1 MTDSSGLIFV
11 SHAGHDGQW
20 AEWVAWHLQEA
31 GYAIELDLWHWRT
44 GEDFVRKMNDA
55 LERASAVVALFSPQY
70 FAPGRYTE
78 EEWTSAVAGRD
89 RFVPLVVEP
98 LEAGQLPAILRPRI
112 RRELHDL
119 EEAAALEA
127 LLEAVRGREI
137 PTTSPTFPGKAG
149 KGSRGSRRTG
159 SSVPQGLQPRFPSAL
174 HDPAVWDVRQRGRN
188 PHFTG
193 RDEIIEKVRR
203 GLLGERRAAVRVLH
217 GPGGVGKTQMALEY
231 AHRFAGQYDLV
242 WWVDAEQPE
251 QVPARYA
258 ELAAR
263 VDVAK
268 PDAGAEINA
277 RYALEHLRTSD
288 RWLIVL
294 DNAEDPRQLR
304 TWLPEGS
311 GHVLITARDP
321 AWSKVVP
328 GLALGVF
335 SREESLGYLN
345 RQLPTLSTGTAD
357 ALADA
362 LGDLPLALAHA
373 AGALGE
379 GTPPDHYLQL
389 LRTNT
394 AELLNDGEVYD
405 YPVSVAATVTIAAER
420 LDAGRPEAAAL
431 LRLAAFLGPEPIPT
445 KWLVEA
451 RGALTS
457 VPGDPNDFRWPR
469 NALQPL
475 AQYGLAVVGPDAFQV
490 HRLTQAVVRHAGG
503 AGTGDTVQDVAA
515 LLAAID
521 PGDPELPEAWPEW
534 ASLTQHLTA
543 TLDAMIDRAELRPTL
558 LKAAR
563 YLARNAQP
571 EAALGLSEILHAK
584 WKASLGEDDPD
595 TLRAAHMVALALHD
609 MDSYEEFLSLV
620 EDLLERRLRL
630 LGKDHP
636 DTLSTTHDVGVA
648 LLNLGRYVEAY
659 AILQDAA
666 ARRQSRLGEDHVE
679 ALFSVAST
687 GAALIELDRLDEAH
701 RVLTDALA
709 RYQRTLNE
717 HHPAALE
724 AKGYLGQTM
733 ARLGRDVEALDIKAE
748 VLALRR
754 QLLGDRHR
762 STLFSADSL
771 GVTLIDIGRYAEAER
786 LLQSA
791 RTRVRETLGTDHA
804 LYRSITL
811 GLAQALTRQGKTH
824 DAQRLRTSLNRKQL
838 PKKRP
843 R

>member
-20 AEWVAWHLQEA
+20 AEWVAWHLREA
-31 GYAIELDLWHWRT
+31 GYEIELDLWHWRT
-44 GEDFVRKMNDA
+44 GEDFVKKMNEA

-78 EEWTSAVAGRD
+78 EEWTAALAGRD

-98 LEAGQLPAILRPRI
+98 LEVGQLPAILRPRI

-119 EEAAALEA
+119 EEATALEA

-137 PTTSPTFPGKAG
+137 PTTSPAFPGKAG
-149 KGSRGSRRTG
+149 KGSRGGKRTG
-159 SSVPQGLQPRFPSAL
+159 SSAHQGLQPRFPSDL

-193 RDEIIEKVRR
+193 RDEIIEKVRG
-203 GLLGERRAAVRVLH
+203 GLLGERRSAVRVLH
-217 GPGGVGKTQMALEY
+217 GPGGVGKTQLALEY

-242 WWVDAEQPE
+242 WWIDAEQVE
-251 QVPARYA
+251 QVPTRYA

-263 VDVAK
+263 VEVAK
-268 PDAGAEINA
+268 PDAGAEVNA
-277 RYALEHLRTSD
+277 QYALEYLRTSD

-304 TWLPEGS
+304 TWLPEGP

-321 AWSKVVP
+321 AWNKIAP

-335 SREESLGYLN
+335 SREESIAYLN
-345 RQLPTLSTGTAD
+345 RQLPTLSNRTAD
-357 ALADA
+357 ALAEA

-405 YPVSVAATVTIAAER
+405 YPVSVAATVTIAADH
-420 LDAGRPEAAAL
+420 LDADRPEAAAL
-431 LRLAAFLGPEPIPT
+431 LRIAAFLGPEPIPT

-451 RGALTS
+451 RAALTS
-457 VPGDPNDFRWPR
+457 VPGDPNDIRWPR

-475 AQYGLAVVGPDAFQV
+475 AQYGLAVVEPDTFQV
-490 HRLTQAVVRHAGG
+490 HRLTQAVVRHVTADQAGG
-503 AGTGDTVQDVAA
+503 PVQDVASLLA
-515 LLAAID
+515 LLD
-521 PGDPELPEAWPEW
+521 PGDPELPETWPEW

-543 TLDAMIDRAELRPTL
+543 TLDAMIDRAKLRPTYQ
-558 LKAAR
+558 KAAR

-571 EAALGLSEILHAK
+571 EAAHALAEIMHEK

-595 TLRAAHMVALALHD
+595 TLRAAQLVGLALHD
-609 MDSYEEFLSLV
+609 MEAYDEFLPTV
-620 EDLLERRLRL
+620 EDLLERRLRV

-636 DTLSTTHDVGVA
+636 DTLSTTHDLGIA
-648 LLNLGRYVEAY
+648 LSEIGRYVESH
-659 AILQDAA
+659 AILKDVA
-666 ARRQSRLGEDHVE
+666 ARRQSTLGESHVE
-679 ALFSVAST
+679 ALNSVACS
-687 GAALIELDRLDEAH
+687 GVALWRLDLLDEAH
-701 RVLTDALA
+701 HVLTDVLA
-709 RYQRTLNE
+709 QYRNAMHE
-717 HHPAALE
+717 EHPAALE
-724 AKGYLGQTM
+724 ASSYFGVVLSQ
-733 ARLGRDVEALDIKAE
+733 LGRHDEALQVKTE
-748 VLALRR
+748 VLALRQ
-754 QLLGDRHR
+754 QLLGDRHTNTLR
-762 STLFSADSL
+762 SSESL
-771 GVTLIDIGRYAEAER
+771 SNTLIDIGQYTAAEQ
-786 LLQSA
+786 LLRST
-791 RTRVRETLGTDHA
+791 RTRVREALGTNHRLYASVTLSLAEA
-804 LYRSITL
+804 L
-811 GLAQALTRQGKTH
+811 ARQGKTH
-824 DAQRLRTSLNRKQL
+824 DAQRLRASLKQKRSA
-838 PKKRP
+838 KKRP

>member
-1 MTDSSGLIFV
+1 MTDSSELIFV

-20 AEWVAWHLQEA
+20 AEWVAWHLHEA
-31 GYAIELDLWHWRT
+31 GYEIVLDLWHWLP
-44 GEDFVRKMNDA
+44 GENFVKKMNEA
-55 LERASAVVALFSPQY
+55 LERASAVIALFSPQY

-78 EEWTSAVAGRD
+78 EEWTAAVAGRD

-98 LEAGQLPAILRPRI
+98 LEPGELPAILRPRI
-112 RRELHDL
+112 RQELHDL
-119 EEAAALEA
+119 DEAAAVKA

-137 PTTSPTFPGKAG
+137 PTTSPAFPGKAG
-149 KGSRGSRRTG
+149 KGSRSTRHVGRSAR
-159 SSVPQGLQPRFPSAL
+159 QGLQPRFPSGL

-193 RDEIIEKVRR
+193 RDEIIEKVRG
-203 GLLGERRAAVRVLH
+203 GLLGERRTAVRVLH
-217 GPGGVGKTQMALEY
+217 GPGGVGKTQVALEY

-242 WWVDAEQPE
+242 WWVDAEQAE

-277 RYALEHLRTSD
+277 KYALEYLRAHD

-304 TWLPEGS
+304 PWLPEGS

-321 AWSKVVP
+321 GWSKIVP
-328 GLALGVF
+328 GLGLGVF
-335 SREESLGYLN
+335 SRKESLAYLN
-345 RQLPTLSTGTAD
+345 RQLPTLTDRTAD

-373 AGALGE
+373 AGALSE

-394 AELLNDGEVYD
+394 AELLADGEVYD
-405 YPVSVAATVTIAAER
+405 YPVSVAATVTIAADR

-457 VPGDPNDFRWPR
+457 VPGDPHDIRWPR

-475 AQYGLAVVGPDAFQV
+475 AQLGLAVVGPDAFQV
-490 HRLTQAVVRHAGG
+490 HRLTQAVVRHAGTDRAEG
-503 AGTGDTVQDVAA
+503 LVQDVAE
-515 LLAAID
+515 LLATVD
-521 PGDPELPEAWPEW
+521 PGDPDLPETWPEW

-543 TLDAMIDRAELRPTL
+543 TLDAMIGRAELRPTL

-563 YLARNAQP
+563 YLVRNAQP
-571 EAALGLSEILHAK
+571 EAAHSLAGTLHET
-584 WKASLGEDDPD
+584 WKAALGEDDPD
-595 TLRAAHMVALALHD
+595 TLRAAHLVALALND
-609 MDSYEEFLSLV
+609 MARYEESLSLI
-620 EDLLERRLRL
+620 EDLLERRRRV
-630 LGKDHP
+630 LGEEHP
-636 DTLSTTHDVGVA
+636 DTLSSTHDLAIA
-648 LLNLGRYVEAY
+648 LGGLDRYAESC
-659 AILQDAA
+659 AILRDVG
-666 ARRQSRLGEDHVE
+666 ARRGAALGEDHLDTLRSLANSGMGLVE
-679 ALFSVAST
+679 VGRPEEAHRILTDVLARFGRVPKDDHPLVFETLSFL
-687 GAALIELDRLDEAH
+687 GAALS
-701 RVLTDALA
+701 
-709 RYQRTLNE
+709 
-717 HHPAALE
+717 
-724 AKGYLGQTM
+724 
-733 ARLGRDVEALDIKAE
+733 RLGRHAEALQVRTQ
-748 VLALRR
+748 VLERRR

-762 STLFSADSL
+762 STLVSAVNLGSSL
-771 GVTLIDIGRYAEAER
+771 VDTGRYAEAEQ
-786 LLQSA
+786 LLRST
-791 RTRVRETLGTDHA
+791 RPRVRESLGTDHS
-804 LYRSITL
+804 LYIGVTL
-811 GLAQALTRQGKTH
+811 GLVDVLTRQGKIH
-824 DAQRLRTSLNRKQL
+824 EAQRLSTSLKRQRHS
-838 PKKRP
+838 KKRP

>member
-1 MTDSSGLIFV
+1 MRIFV

-20 AEWVAWHLQEA
+20 AEWVAWHLREA

-55 LERASAVVALFSPQY
+55 MERASAVVALFSPQY

-78 EEWTSAVAGRD
+78 EEWTAAVAGRD

-112 RRELHDL
+112 RQELHDL
-119 EEAAALEA
+119 EEPAALEA

-137 PTTSPTFPGKAG
+137 PTTSPAFPGKAG
-149 KGSRGSRRTG
+149 KGTKSAKRSGPPA
-159 SSVPQGLQPRFPSAL
+159 PQGLQPRFPSAL

-203 GLLGERRAAVRVLH
+203 GLLSERRAAVRVLH

-571 EAALGLSEILHAK
+571 EAALGLSEIMHAK

-595 TLRAAHMVALALHD
+595 TLRPAHMVALALHD
-609 MDSYEEFLSLV
+609 MDLYEEFLSLV

-648 LLNLGRYVEAY
+648 LLNLGRYVEAHG
-659 AILQDAA
+659 ILQDAA

-687 GAALIELDRLDEAH
+687 GAALIELDRLDEAQ

-709 RYQRTLNE
+709 RYHRTLNE

-733 ARLGRDVEALDIKAE
+733 ARLGRDVEALNIKEE

-786 LLQSA
+786 LLQST

-804 LYRSITL
+804 LYKSITI

-824 DAQRLRTSLNRKQL
+824 DAQRLRASLNRKKL

>member
-1 MTDSSGLIFV
+1 MTDSSGSIFI

-20 AEWVAWHLQEA
+20 AEWVAWHLGEA
-31 GYAIELDLWHWRT
+31 GYEVELDLWHWRP
-44 GEDFVRKMNDA
+44 GENFVKKMNDA
-55 LERASAVVALFSPQY
+55 LERSAAVIALFSPQY

-78 EEWTSAVAGRD
+78 EEWTAAVAGRG

-98 LEAGQLPAILRPRI
+98 LEAGRLPSILRPLI
-112 RRELHDL
+112 RRQLHDL
-119 EEAAALEA
+119 DEAAALKA
-127 LLEAVRGREI
+127 LLEAVGGREI
-137 PTTSPTFPGKAG
+137 PTTSPAFPGKAG
-149 KGSRGSRRTG
+149 KGARVAKRTG
-159 SSVPQGLQPRFPSAL
+159 PSAPQGLQPRFPSAT
-174 HDPAVWDVRQRGRN
+174 HDPAVWDVRQRRN

-193 RDEIIEKVRR
+193 RDEIIEKVRG

-217 GPGGVGKTQMALEY
+217 GPGGVGKTQVALEY

-242 WWVDAEQPE
+242 WWVDAEQAE

-277 RYALEHLRTSD
+277 RYALEYLRTHD

-311 GHVLITARDP
+311 GHVLITARNP
-321 AWSKVVP
+321 AWKNIGP

-335 SREESLGYLN
+335 SRKESLAYLN
-345 RQLPTLSTGTAD
+345 GQLPTLTEPTAD

-394 AELLNDGEVYD
+394 AELLSDGEVYD
-405 YPVSVAATVTIAAER
+405 YPVSVAATVTIAAAR
-420 LDAGRPEAAAL
+420 LDASRPEAAAL

-445 KWLVEA
+445 KWLVAA

-457 VPGDPNDFRWPR
+457 VPGDPHDIRWPR

-475 AQYGLAVVGPDAFQV
+475 AQYGLAVVGPEAFQV
-490 HRLTQAVVRHAGG
+490 HRLTQAVVRHVSADRAGG
-503 AGTGDTVQDVAA
+503 PVQDVAA
-515 LLAAID
+515 LLATLD
-521 PGDPELPEAWPEW
+521 PGDPELPETWPEW
-534 ASLTQHLTA
+534 ASLTQHLMA
-543 TLDAMIDRAELRPTL
+543 TLDAMIDRAELRPTY
-558 LKAAR
+558 LKAAQ
-563 YLARNAQP
+563 YLARNDQP
-571 EAALGLSEILHAK
+571 EVAHGLAEIMHEK
-584 WKASLGEDDPD
+584 WKASLGEEHPD
-595 TLRAAHMVALALHD
+595 TLSAAHLVALALHD
-609 MDSYEEFLSLV
+609 MERYEEFLPLV
-620 EDLLERRLRL
+620 EDLLERRRRV
-630 LGKDHP
+630 LGEHHP
-636 DTLSTTHDVGVA
+636 DTLSATHDLGIA
-648 LLNLGRYVEAY
+648 LSALDRQAEAY
-659 AILQDAA
+659 TILQEVS
-666 ARRQSRLGEDHVE
+666 ARRQSTLGEDHVD

-687 GAALIELDRLDEAH
+687 GASLMELGRLDEAH
-701 RVLTDALA
+701 HVLTDALA
-709 RYQRTLNE
+709 GYRRALNE
-717 HHPAALE
+717 NHPAALD
-724 AKGYLGQTM
+724 ATTYLGLVLS
-733 ARLGRDVEALDIKAE
+733 RLGRHVEALQVQSEI
-748 VLALRR
+748 LALHR

-762 STLFSADSL
+762 STLLSADHL
-771 GVTLIDIGRYAEAER
+771 GSTLIDTGQYAQAEQ
-786 LLQSA
+786 LLRST
-791 RTRVRETLGTDHA
+791 RTLIRESLGTDHRLYNSVTLDLANA
-804 LYRSITL
+804 L
-811 GLAQALTRQGKTH
+811 ARQGKTH
-824 DAQRLRTSLNRKQL
+824 DAQRLRASLKQKRS

>member
-20 AEWVAWHLQEA
+20 AEWVAWHLREA
-31 GYAIELDLWHWRT
+31 GYEIELDLWHWRT
-44 GEDFVRKMNDA
+44 GEDFVKKMNEA

-78 EEWTSAVAGRD
+78 EEWTAALAGRD

-98 LEAGQLPAILRPRI
+98 FEVGQLPAILRPRI

-119 EEAAALEA
+119 EEATALEA

-137 PTTSPTFPGKAG
+137 PTTSPAFPGKAG
-149 KGSRGSRRTG
+149 KGTKSAKRSGRAA
-159 SSVPQGLQPRFPSAL
+159 PQGLQPRFPSAL

-193 RDEIIEKVRR
+193 RDEIIEKVRG
-203 GLLGERRAAVRVLH
+203 GLLGERRSAVRVLH
-217 GPGGVGKTQMALEY
+217 GPGGVGKTQLALEY

-242 WWVDAEQPE
+242 WWVDAEQVE
-251 QVPARYA
+251 QVPTRYA

-268 PDAGAEINA
+268 PDAGAEVNA
-277 RYALEHLRTSD
+277 QYALEYLRTSD

-304 TWLPEGS
+304 TWLPEGP

-321 AWSKVVP
+321 AWNKIAP

-335 SREESLGYLN
+335 SREESLAYLG
-345 RQLPTLSTGTAD
+345 RQLPTLKDRMPD

-373 AGALGE
+373 AGALSE

-394 AELLNDGEVYD
+394 AELLSDGEIYD
-405 YPVSVAATVTIAAER
+405 YPVSVAATVTIAADR
-420 LDAGRPEAAAL
+420 LDTDRPEAAAL

-451 RGALTS
+451 REALTS
-457 VPGDPNDFRWPR
+457 VPGNPNDIRWPR

-490 HRLTQAVVRHAGG
+490 HRLTQAVMRHRTADEAGG
-503 AGTGDTVQDVAA
+503 PVREVAGM
-515 LLAAID
+515 LAAVD
-521 PGDPELPEAWPEW
+521 PGDPELPETWPEW

-543 TLDAMIDRAELRPTL
+543 TLDGMIGRAELRQTL
-558 LKAAR
+558 LKASIYLVR
-563 YLARNAQP
+563 YAQP
-571 EAALGLSEILHAK
+571 EAAHPLAVTLHK
-584 WKASLGEDDPD
+584 TWRASLGEDDPD
-595 TLRAAHMVALALHD
+595 TLRAAHMVVVALNE
-609 MDSYEEFLSLV
+609 MDRYEESLPLI
-620 EDLLERRLRL
+620 EDLLERRRRV
-630 LGKDHP
+630 LGEEHP
-636 DTLSTTHDVGVA
+636 DTLSSTHDLGIVVGG
-648 LLNLGRYVEAY
+648 LGRETEAY
-659 AILQDAA
+659 AILRDVA
-666 ARRQSRLGEDHVE
+666 ARRESTLGEDHID
-679 ALFSVAST
+679 ALRSVANYGYS
-687 GAALIELDRLDEAH
+687 LMQIDRADEAH
-701 RVLTDALA
+701 QVLTDVLARHRRALNEDHPTALA
-709 RYQRTLNE
+709 ASSYMGSVLS
-717 HHPAALE
+717 
-724 AKGYLGQTM
+724 
-733 ARLGRDVEALDIKAE
+733 RLGRHAESLHVHTE
-748 VLALRR
+748 VLMRRR
-754 QLLGDRHR
+754 QLLGDRHED
-762 STLFSADSL
+762 TLTSATSI
-771 GVTLIDIGRYAEAER
+771 GRTLINTGQYAEAEQ
-786 LLQSA
+786 LLRSTKA
-791 RTRVRETLGTDHA
+791 RVRESFGTHHR
-804 LYRSITL
+804 LHVSVTL
-811 GLAQALTRQGKTH
+811 GLADALAHQGKTH
-824 DAQRLRTSLNRKQL
+824 DAQRLRASLKRQQP

>member
-20 AEWVAWHLQEA
+20 AEWVAWHLREA
-31 GYAIELDLWHWRT
+31 GYEIELDLWHWRT
-44 GEDFVRKMNDA
+44 GEDFVKKMNEA

-137 PTTSPTFPGKAG
+137 PTTSPAFPGKAG
-149 KGSRGSRRTG
+149 KGTKSAKRSGR
-159 SSVPQGLQPRFPSAL
+159 VAPQGLQPRFPSAL

-203 GLLGERRAAVRVLH
+203 GLLGERRAAVQVLH

-277 RYALEHLRTSD
+277 RYALEYLRTSD

-345 RQLPTLSTGTAD
+345 RQLPTLNSRTAD

-362 LGDLPLALAHA
+362 LGDLPLALAQA

-389 LRTNT
+389 LTTNT

-490 HRLTQAVVRHAGG
+490 HRLTQAVVRHVTGDQAGG
-503 AGTGDTVQDVAA
+503 PVQDVAA
-515 LLAAID
+515 LLATLD
-521 PGDPELPEAWPEW
+521 PGDPELPETWPEW

-543 TLDAMIDRAELRPTL
+543 TLDAMIGSAELRATL
-558 LKAAR
+558 LKASI
-563 YLARNAQP
+563 YLVRNAQP
-571 EAALGLSEILHAK
+571 EAAHALAVALHKA
-584 WKASLGEDDPD
+584 WKTSQGEDDPD
-595 TLRAAHMVALALHD
+595 TLRAAHLVVVALND
-609 MDSYEEFLSLV
+609 MDRYEESLPLI
-620 EDLLERRLRL
+620 EDLLGKRRRV
-630 LGKDHP
+630 LGEEHP
-636 DTLSTTHDVGVA
+636 DTLSSTHDLGIIMGG
-648 LLNLGRYVEAY
+648 LGRETEACN
-659 AILQDAA
+659 ILRDVA
-666 ARRQSRLGEDHVE
+666 ARRESTLGEDHID
-679 ALFSVAST
+679 ALRSVANYGYSLMEI
-687 GAALIELDRLDEAH
+687 GRIDEAH
-701 RVLTDALA
+701 QVLTDVLARHRRALNEDHPNALA
-709 RYQRTLNE
+709 ASSYMGSVLS
-717 HHPAALE
+717 
-724 AKGYLGQTM
+724 
-733 ARLGRDVEALDIKAE
+733 RLGRHIEALHVHTE
-748 VLALRR
+748 VLTQRR
-754 QLLGDRHR
+754 QLLGDRHKDTLKSATNVGRSLVNTGQYVKAEQLLR
-762 STLFSADSL
+762 ST
-771 GVTLIDIGRYAEAER
+771 
-786 LLQSA
+786 
-791 RTRVRETLGTDHA
+791 RTRVREYFGTDRRMYTSVTLRLADA
-804 LYRSITL
+804 L
-811 GLAQALTRQGKTH
+811 ARQGRTH
-824 DAQRLRTSLNRKQL
+824 DAQRLRTSLKRKQL

>member
-1 MTDSSGLIFV
+1 MTDTSELIFL

-20 AEWVAWHLQEA
+20 AEWVAWHLQQA
-31 GYAIELDLWHWRT
+31 GYGVELDLWHWRS
-44 GEDFVRKMNDA
+44 GEDFVKKMTEA

-78 EEWTSAVAGRD
+78 EEWTAAVAGRD

-98 LEAGQLPAILRPRI
+98 LEPGQLPAILRPRI
-112 RRELHDL
+112 RQELHDL
-119 EEAAALEA
+119 DEAAALKA
-127 LLEAVRGREI
+127 LLEALRGRDI
-137 PTTSPTFPGKAG
+137 PTASPAFPGKA
-149 KGSRGSRRTG
+149 SRPTKHTR
-159 SSVPQGLQPRFPSAL
+159 SSPPQGLQPRFPSATN
-174 HDPAVWDVRQRGRN
+174 DPAVWDVRQRRN

-193 RDEIIEKVRR
+193 RDEVIEKVRG
-203 GLLGERRAAVRVLH
+203 GLVGERRAAVRVLH
-217 GPGGVGKTQMALEY
+217 GPGGVGKTQVALEY

-242 WWVDAEQPE
+242 WWVDAEQVE

-258 ELAAR
+258 ELAAH

-268 PDAGAEINA
+268 PEAGVEINA
-277 RYALEHLRTSD
+277 RYALEYLRAHD

-321 AWSKVVP
+321 AWNKIAR

-335 SREESLGYLN
+335 SRTESLAYLGG
-345 RQLPTLSTGTAD
+345 QLPTLTDHTAD

-405 YPVSVAATVTIAAER
+405 YPVSVAATVTIAADR
-420 LDAGRPEAAAL
+420 LDEGSPEAAAL

-445 KWLVEA
+445 AWLVEA

-457 VPGDPNDFRWPR
+457 IPGDPHDIRWPR

-490 HRLTQAVVRHAGG
+490 HRLTQAVVRHVTADQAGG
-503 AGTGDTVQDVAA
+503 PVQDVAA
-515 LLAAID
+515 LLACVD
-521 PGDPELPEAWPEW
+521 PGDPDLPEAWPEW

-543 TLDAMIDRAELRPTL
+543 TLDAMIGRAELRSTF

-563 YLARNAQP
+563 YLVRNAQP
-571 EAALGLSEILHAK
+571 QAAHSLAGTVNDT
-584 WKASLGEDDPD
+584 WKVSLGEDDPD
-595 TLRAAHMVALALHD
+595 TLRAAHLVAVALTD
-609 MDSYEEFLSLV
+609 MEEYEKSLPLI
-620 EDLLERRLRL
+620 EDLLERRRRV
-630 LGKDHP
+630 LGEEHP
-636 DTLSTTHDVGVA
+636 DTLSSTHD
-648 LLNLGRYVEAY
+648 LGITLGGLGKNAEAY
-659 AILQDAA
+659 TILRDVAVRRESTLGKDHLDAL
-666 ARRQSRLGEDHVE
+666 R
-679 ALFSVAST
+679 SVANCGFSLVHI
-687 GAALIELDRLDEAH
+687 GRLDEAH
-701 RVLTDALA
+701 QVLTDVLA
-709 RYQRTLNE
+709 RYRRALNE
-717 HHPAALE
+717 DHPAALD
-724 AKGYLGQTM
+724 ASSYLGIVLSH
-733 ARLGRDVEALDIKAE
+733 LGRHVEALHIHTE
-748 VLALRR
+748 VLTRRR
-754 QLLGDRHR
+754 QLLGDRHED
-762 STLFSADSL
+762 TLTSATNISR
-771 GVTLIDIGRYAEAER
+771 TLIDTSQYARAEQ
-786 LLQSA
+786 LLRST
-791 RTRVRETLGTDHA
+791 RTRVRESLGTDHSLYPSVTLDLADA
-804 LYRSITL
+804 LAS
-811 GLAQALTRQGKTH
+811 QGKTH
-824 DAQRLRTSLNRKQL
+824 DAQRLRASLKHKRS
-838 PKKRP
+838 PKKRT

>member
-1 MTDSSGLIFV
+1 M
-11 SHAGHDGQW
+11 
-20 AEWVAWHLQEA
+20 
-31 GYAIELDLWHWRT
+31 
-44 GEDFVRKMNDA
+44 
-55 LERASAVVALFSPQY
+55 
-70 FAPGRYTE
+70 
-78 EEWTSAVAGRD
+78 AGRD

-457 VPGDPNDFRWPR
+457 VPGDLNDFRWPR